1 MVPLKVN
8 CPPWHVGDAGSAP
21 RRQCCTHSIFLPVG
35 LASTPNVAKS
45 RPAPSLPPPVMK
57 SFAGGGGG
65 AVMLNGALV
74 AGVRPGA
81 VASSVEAFP
90 GWTMLRCGKV
100 AAPVTARPA
109 IVPDDL

>member
-65 AVMLNGALV
+65 AVRFKEALGAAV
-74 AGVRPGA
+74 NPGA
-81 VASSVEAFP
+81 GARTEGPFPSRQKSSFA
-90 GWTMLRCGKV
+90 KV
-100 AAPVTARPA
+100 ATP
-109 IVPDDL
+109 